1 MGVVG
6 AVPTPSR
13 DRDSLRGYFAALDTV
28 IEDLNSVLSQAQGT
42 VTEQF
47 AVRLAIAAKSQ
58 TLLQGAR
65 LLLEESHWELAG
77 SAARQLFELLVTIDY
92 LLQQP
97 DIDAAWDSY
106 RRFGIASEIRGTK
119 RKLEYA
125 IANGYPD
132 DDDLTAFEAAL
143 SDPSFDEFKN
153 KNGELR
159 KEWAEQTVR
168 DRANLTAHRRQQYDY
183 YYRSWSEETHASSP
197 EIVRTYVPRAAGAA
211 LDTILGSGE
220 RDTRQLIV
228 MLVALTSDLLL
239 AIEILGIDGPQRV
252 GIWRQALEAARKV

>member
-1 MGVVG
+1 MGVAG
-6 AVPTPSR
+6 AVRKRPR
-13 DRDSLRGYFAALDTV
+13 DRDSLRGYFVALDAV
-28 IEDLNSVLSQAQGT
+28 IEDLNSVLSRDQGA

-65 LLLEESHWELAG
+65 LLLEESHWELAS
-77 SAARQLFELLVTIDY
+77 SAARQLFELLVTIEY
-92 LLQQP
+92 LLQRP
-97 DIDAAWDSY
+97 DTDAAWDSY

-132 DDDLTAFEAAL
+132 DDDLTAFDAAL
-143 SDPSFDEFKN
+143 SNPSFDEFKD
-153 KNGELR
+153 KSGELR
-159 KEWAEQTVR
+159 REWAERTVR

-183 YYRSWSEETHASSP
+183 YYRSWSEEAHASSP
-197 EIVRTYVPRAAGAA
+197 EIVRAYVPRAAGGA
-211 LDTILGSGE
+211 LDAILGSGE

-228 MLVALTSDLLL
+228 MLVALTGDLLL
-239 AIEILGIDGPQRV
+239 AIGILGIEGPQQV